1 MHRFLPK
8 HTVSYC
14 ASLLFALASA
24 YLNDGANRDILS
36 HLACSMASIDQLNPS
51 NHDTYTYH
59 FFANG
64 VKYTGISS
72 ERNAFNASY
81 ERVNPTIGQKVI
93 IFYSSKDPWHSKT
106 SDPKERDINGYIS
119 TFIMSLVFSLFMLSV
134 FEFFVAEAVRLI
146 KGV

>member
-8 HTVSYC
+8 HTVSYL
-14 ASLLFALASA
+14 ASILFALASV
-24 YLNDGANRDILS
+24 YLNDGAKRDILS
-36 HLACSMASIDQLNPS
+36 HLVRSMATIDQLNPS

-81 ERVNPTIGQKVI
+81 EKINPMIGQKII
-93 IFYSSKDPWHSKT
+93 IFYSSNDPWHST
-106 SDPKERDINGYIS
+106 TRDPKERDINGYIS
-119 TFIMSLVFSLFMLSV
+119 TFIMSLVFSIFMLSV
-134 FEFFVAEAVRLI
+134 FEFFVAKAVKLI
-146 KGV
+146 KA